1 MRKIIDRISSFGN
14 KKNQD
19 KASALPIAV
28 TAEAFFS
35 VWAVSRACGLTTRNV
50 LSLVF
55 FAVFI
60 IFFRYVSALNASSGK
75 SNSAIT
81 ASPALS
87 VPCNHTK
94 ENPDGAVNVRCIR
107 AASAVTALLFTSMC
121 LLASSSA
128 LTAGLD
134 HRLFQAV
141 ILSAGGI
148 GFYFLFYYLLYLLF
162 TYTSA
167 FSLSEETLPI
177 RHLPLISFF
186 CCLLGWLP
194 YFLYEYP
201 GIMTPDSINQFEQ
214 VLAMVP
220 YSNHHPWAH
229 TMVINFFYSMGRIF
243 TQDINAALAF
253 YTIFQMGFMA
263 FCAAWLIATL
273 QKLRVKNL
281 ICILVI
287 AFYSLVPY
295 HGVFA
300 VTIWK
305 DILFSGAVL
314 LFTSALLRL
323 LFFTDGERRTMLFTI
338 FLYILSGIMMCLFR
352 TNGWYA
358 FLFSL
363 PVLLYAFR
371 GRTKLLLLAH
381 FPILAMVLLMKLV
394 IMNAYEVTQPDFVES
409 ICIPLQQVA
418 RVICEDKEL
427 TPAQWESVHKVI
439 DTTYIKELYA
449 PGFADNMK
457 ELVRAGDPGYLA
469 ENKGEYLHL
478 WASLGL
484 KYPAV
489 YLQAHIDQTIG
500 YWFPDVAYTV
510 GDIDGIIANETG
522 VYSRPLIAGPLVV
535 KTKEILL
542 KLGDIIPLYGL
553 LSSTG
558 FMFWV
563 LLCCLSITVLR
574 KKYSS
579 LPLFLPGL
587 AVILTLFIATPVSSE
602 FRYAYS
608 LACTLPLYIIIP
620 FLPCS
625 RRE

>member
-1 MRKIIDRISSFGN
+1 MHKFINRIHYFGK
-14 KKNQD
+14 KKNPD
-19 KASALPIAV
+19 KAAALPISV

-35 VWAVSRACGLTTRNV
+35 VWAVSRACGLTTRNI
-50 LSLVF
+50 LTLIF

-60 IFFRYVSALNASSGK
+60 MFFRYVSALSTSWGEADC
-75 SNSAIT
+75 ALC
-81 ASPALS
+81 ASPALFIS
-87 VPCNHTK
+87 GSHTK
-94 ENPDGAVNVRCIR
+94 ENPNGAVNVRRIR
-107 AASAVTALLFTSMC
+107 AVSAVTALMFASMC
-121 LLASSSA
+121 LLASASA

-134 HRLFQAV
+134 HRLFQAI

-148 GFYFLFYYLLYLLF
+148 GFYFLFYYSLYLLF
-162 TYTSA
+162 TYASA
-167 FSLSEETLPI
+167 FFLSEEALPI

-201 GIMTPDSINQFEQ
+201 GIMTPDSINQLEQ

-229 TMVINFFYSMGRIF
+229 TMVIKFFYSIGRIF
-243 TQDINAALAF
+243 TQDMNAALAF

-281 ICILVI
+281 LCILVL

-314 LFTSALLRL
+314 LFTTTLLRL
-323 LFFTDGERRTMLFTI
+323 LFFTDAAGRERLHTI
-338 FLYILSGIMMCLFR
+338 FLYILSGSMMCLFR

-363 PVLLYAFR
+363 PFLLYAFR
-371 GRTKLLLLAH
+371 SRIKVLLAAH
-381 FPILAMVLLMKLV
+381 LPILAIVLLMKLV
-394 IMNAYEVTQPDFVES
+394 IMNAYEVTQPDFAES

-427 TPAQWESVHKVI
+427 TPAQWESVHRVI

-457 ELVRAGDPGYLA
+457 ELVRAGNPGYLA
-469 ENKGEYLHL
+469 ENKGEYLQL
-478 WASLGL
+478 WVSLGL

-489 YLQAHIDQTIG
+489 YLQAHVDQTIG

-563 LLCCLSITVLR
+563 LLCCLSIIVLR
-574 KKYSS
+574 KKYSC

-620 FLPCS
+620 FLPCP